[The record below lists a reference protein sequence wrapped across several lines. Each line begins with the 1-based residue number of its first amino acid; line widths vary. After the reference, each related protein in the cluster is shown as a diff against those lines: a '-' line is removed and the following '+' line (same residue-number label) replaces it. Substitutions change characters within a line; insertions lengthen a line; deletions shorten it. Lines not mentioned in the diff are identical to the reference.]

1 MATNYQSTANNHLLQ
16 KTFFYVFGLLGIG
29 LVLSA
34 FYFNEKV
41 LMVLPF
47 IVPIVVWGVVNFKSL
62 YFFLL
67 ALIPL
72 SVEVNVTSSLGTDI
86 PTEPLM
92 ALFLCLTLFYVLNNL
107 KKVDFGIFKNPLIF
121 LLLLHIFWLI
131 ICTLFSTDVAHSVR
145 YTVKKIWYIIPFLFF
160 SYVFFQKREHIYLA
174 FKLIFIPLFLIVIMV
189 MYKAKGVGFS
199 FEDVHDPI
207 QPFFRNHVIYGSM
220 ISSFFF
226 LIFCAFL
233 LNKKNKKYSY
243 FFAFSL
249 LLFFAASY
257 FSYSRAAWAAIF
269 FGLGI
274 MLCIRLKI
282 VQWFFSAFY
291 VIMLVLVIWLGTNN
305 NYLKYRP
312 KLDKTVMHENLQEH
326 LLATLQGTDISS
338 AERYYR
344 WIAAVRMSKDYP
356 LFGVGPNN
364 FYQNYKPYTIT
375 EFRTWVSRNLEES
388 TTHNYFL
395 FMLVE
400 QGYIGMLLY
409 GTLIFMLFYYGQKL
423 YFNEKDSKNR
433 IIVISVLGMLG
444 AIFVNNFFSELLE
457 TDKIGMLFYGAIA
470 LLLSMAKDLNVNKSN
485 I

>member
-1 MATNYQSTANNHLLQ
+1 MKAQIININSKFLL
-16 KTFFYVFGLLGIG
+16 FGIAIFYLLCLIFA
-29 LVLSA
+29 LYFENVLIA
-34 FYFNEKV
+34 F
-41 LMVLPF
+41 LPF
-47 IVPIVVWGVVNFKSL
+47 SILFI
-62 YFFLL
+62 FFL
-67 ALIPL
+67 ALDIELPIKLLYLTVPL
-72 SVEVNVTSSLGTDI
+72 SVPLGGILPMEIDFPSELFQLIST
-86 PTEPLM
+86 
-92 ALFLCLTLFYVLNNL
+92 ALFIFYGIMHSTYFTKDFFKSPLVVL
-107 KKVDFGIFKNPLIF
+107 I
-121 LLLLHIFWLI
+121 LLSLLWLI